1 MNDYYPLIAKAVSK
15 LERNTLE
22 ARQALYEHARKVVEK
37 ELGRHVLESEL
48 ALELRA
54 LEAAIQWIEAQSV
67 PAAGIEAQSV
77 PAAGIE
83 VESVRITTIES
94 ESLKI
99 TPIETDV
106 LPIPPGGETRSVSP
120 VATNTA
126 EQHRRRAVMFRA
138 IGTPRC
144 LELAKRCEQLAD
156 AIEAGK

>member
-1 MNDYYPLIAKAVSK
+1 MNEYYPLIAEAVSK

-22 ARQALYEHARKVVEK
+22 ARQALYEHARKVLEK
-37 ELGRHVLESEL
+37 ELGRRALESEI
-48 ALELRA
+48 ALERRA

-67 PAAGIEAQSV
+67 PAAGIEV
-77 PAAGIE
+77 K
-83 VESVRITTIES
+83 SVRITTIES

-106 LPIPPGGETRSVSP
+106 PPIPPGGETRSVSP
-120 VATNTA
+120 VATSTA

>member
-15 LERNTLE
+15 LEGNTLE
-22 ARQALYEHARKVVEK
+22 ARQAVYEHARKVLEK
-37 ELGRHVLESEL
+37 ELGRRAHESEI
-48 ALELRA
+48 ALERRA

-67 PAAGIEAQSV
+67 PAAGIV
-77 PAAGIE
+77 

-99 TPIETDV
+99 TPIETGV
-106 LPIPPGGETRSVSP
+106 PPIPPGGETRSVSP

-126 EQHRRRAVMFRA
+126 EQHRLRAVMFRA

>member
-1 MNDYYPLIAKAVSK
+1 MNDYYPRIAKAVSK

-22 ARQALYEHARKVVEK
+22 ARQALYEHARKVLGK

-48 ALELRA
+48 AVERRA
-54 LEAAIQWIEAQSV
+54 LEAAIQWIEA
-67 PAAGIEAQSV
+67 ESV

-106 LPIPPGGETRSVSP
+106 PPIPPGEETRSVPP
-120 VATNTA
+120 VATSTA

>member
-1 MNDYYPLIAKAVSK
+1 MEYFRV
-15 LERNTLE
+15 
-22 ARQALYEHARKVVEK
+22 ARQARYEHARKVLEK

-48 ALELRA
+48 ALERRA
-54 LEAAIQWIEAQSV
+54 LEAAIQW
-67 PAAGIEAQSV
+67 IEAQSV

-106 LPIPPGGETRSVSP
+106 LPICSGGETRSVSP
-120 VATNTA
+120 IATNAA